1 MYTTTLPLD
10 DLYLLSPSM
19 SQPLKTLA
27 TLWDWVEVAN
37 GQVKVETDLPRQGT
51 SLLRV
56 QW

>member
-1 MYTTTLPLD
+1 MGSPQHPTTEQYAKLQAAGQLQ
-10 DLYLLSPSM
+10 LLTSP
-19 SQPLKTLA
+19 K
-27 TLWDWVEVAN
+27 WVEVSN